1 MKRMFDIIV
10 SFSALII
17 LIPVFIIISIWILLD
32 SRGRIFYTQKRVGR
46 GNRDFIMFKF
56 RSMHS
61 GAETKGLLTVGSRD
75 PRVSKA
81 GYWLRKA
88 KLDELPQLLNILR
101 GDMSFVGPR
110 PEVRKYVDL
119 YDDKQLKVLD
129 VRPGLTDYASL
140 KYIDEN
146 RMLEESRE
154 PEKTYVETI
163 MPAKLKLNLHYIH
176 DQSLLL
182 DIRIIFKTIA
192 GILRAR
198 H

>member
-10 SFSALII
+10 SLLALII
-17 LIPVFIIISIWILLD
+17 LIPVFVIISIWILLD
-32 SRGRIFYTQKRVGR
+32 SRGAIFYTQKRVGR
-46 GNRDFIMFKF
+46 DNKDFSMYKF
-56 RSMHS
+56 RSMHP
-61 GAETKGLLTVGSRD
+61 GADKKGLLTVGIRD

-81 GYWLRKA
+81 GYVLRKA
-88 KLDELPQLLNILR
+88 KLDELPQLINILR

-119 YDDKQLKVLD
+119 YNDKQLKVLD

-146 RMLEESRE
+146 LMLEGSND

-163 MPAKLKLNLHYIH
+163 MPAKLKLNLRYIH

-182 DIRIIFKTIA
+182 DIRIILKTIA
-192 GILRAR
+192 GIFRAK

>member
-1 MKRMFDIIV
+1 MFDIIV
-10 SFSALII
+10 SLLALII
-17 LIPVFIIISIWILLD
+17 LIPVFVIISIWILLD
-32 SRGRIFYTQKRVGR
+32 SRGAIFYTQKRVGR
-46 GNRDFIMFKF
+46 DNKDFSMYKF
-56 RSMHS
+56 RSMHP
-61 GAETKGLLTVGSRD
+61 GADKKGLLTVGIRD

-81 GYWLRKA
+81 GYVLRKA
-88 KLDELPQLLNILR
+88 KLDELPQLINILR

-119 YDDKQLKVLD
+119 YNDKQLKVLD

-146 RMLEESRE
+146 LMLEGSND

-163 MPAKLKLNLHYIH
+163 MPAKLKLNLRYIH

-182 DIRIIFKTIA
+182 DIRIILKTIA
-192 GILRAR
+192 GIFRAK